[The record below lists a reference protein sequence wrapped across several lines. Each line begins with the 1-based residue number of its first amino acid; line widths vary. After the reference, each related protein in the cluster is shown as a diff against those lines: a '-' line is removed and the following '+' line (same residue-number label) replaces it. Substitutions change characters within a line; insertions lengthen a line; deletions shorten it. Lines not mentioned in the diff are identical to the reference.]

1 MTGTLS
7 YPWPR
12 ERMAAVTQAR
22 FPNPCPVCGSAD
34 EHAQMRQPP
43 YINTCPHEEQ
53 PGHGTGCTCMGVSEE
68 TYRGGFEPH
77 PWRDSASGA
86 WPGMVPITAPA
97 ETVALEQ
104 RVAALEAGMATL
116 LAAALSRGDITVN
129 GARAALG
136 LAPMQ
141 MAVPEPDFMKDVR
154 TDAFRDTGLH
164 AVRLTH
170 LPTGLMAEAPAR
182 DEAAVRLGRKLLI
195 HAQHGAGIITD
206 AEAQEAYGT
215 A

>member
-1 MTGTLS
+1 M
-7 YPWPR
+7 
-12 ERMAAVTQAR
+12 TQAR
-22 FPNPCPVCGSAD
+22 FPNPCPVCGSED
-34 EHAQMRQPP
+34 EHAWIGQPP
-43 YINTCPHEEQ
+43 HISTCPHKGQ

-170 LPTGLMAEAPAR
+170 LPTGITAVAESR
-182 DEAAVRLGRKLLI
+182 GDAVAKLGRKLLTRTQ
-195 HAQHGAGIITD
+195 HAAGIITD